1 MLYLAE
7 AQKKSGFIG
16 GGRVEFKLLAC
27 QQSEQNWTAVRGAE
41 IVPASEDA
49 TYSAGALV
57 MLELGGNRQI
67 QRHSEASRQLVAI
80 LQKFSDQ
87 SKRFKTQEEEIEQWK
102 QSLTYQSH
110 ELNRR
115 EMELETR
122 QEQLEQAEADL
133 EQLETQ
139 RQAVETAQEDI
150 KNLQQEF
157 ERKNQELEG
166 AWAHLNGE
174 MRRLE
179 ERQAELGQ
187 TSSGLNPAQIQPVQ
201 EALNRLTGTV
211 APIESVREQLN
222 HAFALISQQ
231 QDILSQHWQTL
242 EQQRTS
248 TEERRNQVEQQAE
261 DLQQGWQKW
270 RQAEDALLD
279 ARAEL
284 KIQEGL
290 LSNQQ
295 AQMHSLSEQL
305 TGQGN
310 LHQQV
315 YDLLNTSDKV
325 RLGKNVDVMSL
336 DAMAI
341 EELKALVEDLEKDLG
356 KVSRFVSDQE
366 EELNLQQQAID
377 EIKHRIGQANEYD
390 RLQLET
396 ELADEQDRYQMLN
409 KTLVGQRRNLLEREE
424 VLSQHQAVLLRRQ
437 GLATDETSENSVD
450 LEPVLNQIDD
460 LRQKTSSEIQQL
472 EEQIKQIQASIEE
485 LRQRVEQQTHEQTA
499 QQDELKHLEHELLK
513 QRSEV
518 AALGAKMSLYEEI
531 LQPTQDSLSNLK
543 QKLDEIAG
551 LMAQFQEASDYQLQA
566 IAEMRQTV
574 QSLTG
579 DQSPELAAS

>member
-7 AQKKSGFIG
+7 VQKKSGFIG

-41 IVPASEDA
+41 IVQASEDA
-49 TYSAGALV
+49 NYSAGALV
-57 MLELGGNRQI
+57 MLELTGNQQI
-67 QRHSEASRQLVAI
+67 QRHSEASRQLIAI

-133 EQLETQ
+133 EQLESQ
-139 RQAVETAQEDI
+139 RQEVQTAQEDV
-150 KNLQQEF
+150 KALQEEF

-179 ERQAELGQ
+179 ERQSEIGLP
-187 TSSGLNPAQIQPVQ
+187 SGLDPSQIQPIQ
-201 EALNRLTGTV
+201 EALNRLTGAV
-211 APIESVREQLN
+211 APTESVREQLN
-222 HAFALISQQ
+222 FAFDLIGQQ
-231 QDILSQHWQTL
+231 QEQVNQHWQTL
-242 EQQRTS
+242 EQ
-248 TEERRNQVEQQAE
+248 ERSSHAERHSQVEQQSQ
-261 DLQQGWQKW
+261 DLQNRWEQW
-270 RQAEDALLD
+270 RLAEEALFENKV
-279 ARAEL
+279 EL

-295 AQMHSLSEQL
+295 MRLSSLSEQL
-305 TGQGN
+305 INQGS

-315 YDLLNTSDKV
+315 YDLLNPSDQI
-325 RLGKNVDVMSL
+325 RLGKGVDVAAL
-336 DAMAI
+336 EAMPV
-341 EELKALVEDLEKDLG
+341 EELQSLVDDLEKDLG

-377 EIKHRIGQANEYD
+377 EIKARIEQASEYD

-409 KTLVGQRRNLLEREE
+409 ETLVGQRRNLMERES
-424 VLSQHQAVLLRRQ
+424 VLSQHKTVLLQRQ
-437 GLATDETSENSVD
+437 GLPSDEASDAPVD

-460 LRQKTSSEIQQL
+460 WRQKTSSEIEQLEAQIQQL
-472 EEQIKQIQASIEE
+472 ETDIEE
-485 LRQRVEQQTHEQTA
+485 LKQQIERQTGEQSTA
-499 QQDELKHLEHELLK
+499 QEELKRLDQELLN
-513 QRSEV
+513 QRIEV
-518 AALGAKMSLYEEI
+518 DALAAKVSLFEETF
-531 LQPTQDSLSNLK
+531 QPAQDSLNSLK

-551 LMAQFQEASDYQLQA
+551 LMAQFQETSDYQLQA
-566 IAEMRQTV
+566 IADMRQTV
-574 QSLTG
+574 QTLIG

>member
-7 AQKKSGFIG
+7 VQKKSGFIG

-27 QQSEQNWTAVRGAE
+27 QQSEQNWSAVRGSE
-41 IVPASEDA
+41 VVQASEDA

-115 EMELETR
+115 EMEMETR
-122 QEQLEQAEADL
+122 QEQLAQAESDL

-139 RQAVETAQEDI
+139 RQAVEAAQEDV
-150 KNLQQEF
+150 KTLQQEL

-187 TSSGLNPAQIQPVQ
+187 APSLDQTQVQ
-201 EALNRLTGTV
+201 QVQQALNRLTGAV
-211 APIESVREQLN
+211 APTESVREQLN
-222 HAFALISQQ
+222 HAFELISQQ
-231 QDILSQHWQTL
+231 QERVNLHWQTL
-242 EQQRTS
+242 EQQRTAG
-248 TEERRNQVEQQAE
+248 EERRNQVEQQAG
-261 DLQQGWQKW
+261 DLQKRWEEW
-270 RQAEDALLD
+270 RQAEDALLETT
-279 ARAEL
+279 AEL
-284 KIQEGL
+284 KTQQGL
-290 LSNQQ
+290 LSYKQ
-295 AQMHSLSEQL
+295 AQMQSLSEQL

-325 RLGKNVDVMSL
+325 RLGKNVDVMAL

-341 EELKALVEDLEKDLG
+341 EELQALVEDLEKDLG

-366 EELNLQQQAID
+366 EELNFQQQAID
-377 EIKHRIGQANEYD
+377 EINQKIEQANEYD

-396 ELADEQDRYQMLN
+396 ELADEQDRCQMLN

-424 VLSQHQAVLLRRQ
+424 ILSQHKAVLLRRQ
-437 GLATDETSENSVD
+437 GLATDETSGNSVD
-450 LEPVLNQIDD
+450 LEPVLNQIDG

-472 EEQIKQIQASIEE
+472 EEQIKQIQTATADIK
-485 LRQRVEQQTHEQTA
+485 QQIEQQTTEQTA
-499 QQDELKHLEHELLK
+499 KQDGLKLLESELLN

-518 AALGAKMSLYEEI
+518 AALFAKVSLYEEI
-531 LQPTQDSLSNLK
+531 LQPTQDSLDHLK
-543 QKLDEIAG
+543 QKLDGIAG

>member
-7 AQKKSGFIG
+7 VQKKSGFIG

-49 TYSAGALV
+49 NYSAGALV
-57 MLELGGNRQI
+57 MLELTGNQQI

-133 EQLETQ
+133 EQLESQ
-139 RQAVETAQEDI
+139 RQEVQTAQEDV

-179 ERQAELGQ
+179 ERQSELGQ
-187 TSSGLNPAQIQPVQ
+187 TSGLDPSQIQPVQ
-201 EALNRLTGTV
+201 EALNRLTGAV
-211 APIESVREQLN
+211 APTESVREQLN
-222 HAFALISQQ
+222 YAFELISQQ
-231 QDILSQHWQTL
+231 QDSLNQHWQTL
-242 EQQRTS
+242 EQQRS
-248 TEERRNQVEQQAE
+248 SNDERSNQVENQAT
-261 DLQQGWQKW
+261 DLQSRWEKW
-270 RQAEDALLD
+270 RQAEEVLHA
-279 ARAEL
+279 AKAEL
-284 KIQEGL
+284 KIQEGM

-295 AQMHSLSEQL
+295 MRMQNLSEQL
-305 TGQGN
+305 TNQGD

-315 YDLLNTSDKV
+315 YDLLNPSDQA
-325 RLGKNVDVMSL
+325 RLGKGVDVAALEAMSL
-336 DAMAI
+336 
-341 EELKALVEDLEKDLG
+341 EELQSLVDDLEKDLG

-377 EIKHRIGQANEYD
+377 EIRAGIEQASEYD

-409 KTLVGQRRNLLEREE
+409 ETLVGQRRNLIEREG
-424 VLSQHQAVLLRRQ
+424 VLSQHKTVLLRRQ
-437 GLATDETSENSVD
+437 GLPTDETADSSVD

-460 LRQKTSSEIQQL
+460 WRQKTSAEIEQL
-472 EEQIKQIQASIEE
+472 EEQIKQIQAALED
-485 LRQRVEQQTHEQTA
+485 LRQKIERQTA
-499 QQDELKHLEHELLK
+499 EQGAAQDELKRFEQELLN

-518 AALGAKMSLYEEI
+518 AALVAKASLYEEI
-531 LQPTQDSLSNLK
+531 LQPTQDSLNTLK

-574 QSLTG
+574 QTITG

>member
-7 AQKKSGFIG
+7 VQKKSGFIG

-41 IVPASEDA
+41 IIQASEDA
-49 TYSAGALV
+49 TYSTGALV

-80 LQKFSDQ
+80 LQKFSEQ

-115 EMELETR
+115 EMEMETR
-122 QEQLEQAEADL
+122 QEQLEQAESDL
-133 EQLETQ
+133 EQLEAQ
-139 RQAVETAQEDI
+139 RQGVETAQEEV
-150 KNLQQEF
+150 KKLQQEL

-187 TSSGLNPAQIQPVQ
+187 APSLDQVQIQQVQ
-201 EALNRLTGTV
+201 QALNRLTGAV
-211 APIESVREQLN
+211 APTESVREQLN
-222 HAFALISQQ
+222 HAFAQIDQQ
-231 QDILSQHWQTL
+231 QEVLRQHWQTL
-242 EQQRTS
+242 EQQRNS
-248 TEERRNQVEQQAE
+248 TEDRRNQVEQQAE
-261 DLQQGWQKW
+261 VLNKRWEEW
-270 RQAEDALLD
+270 RQAEAALLETTV
-279 ARAEL
+279 EL
-284 KIQEGL
+284 NTQQGL
-290 LSNQQ
+290 LSHKQ
-295 AQMHSLSEQL
+295 AQMQSLSEHL

-325 RLGKNVDVMSL
+325 RLGKYVDVMAL

-341 EELKALVEDLEKDLG
+341 EELQALVEDLEKDLE

-377 EIKHRIGQANEYD
+377 EINQKIEQANEYD

-396 ELADEQDRYQMLN
+396 ELADEQDRCQMLN

-424 VLSQHQAVLLRRQ
+424 VLSQHKAVLLRRQ
-437 GLATDETSENSVD
+437 GLATDETSGNSVD
-450 LEPVLNQIDD
+450 LEPVLNQIDG
-460 LRQKTSSEIQQL
+460 LRQKTAAEMQQL
-472 EEQIKQIQASIEE
+472 EEQVKQIQSATED
-485 LRQRVEQQTHEQTA
+485 LKQRVEQQTTQQTA
-499 QQDELKHLEHELLK
+499 KQDELKLLESELLN

-518 AALGAKMSLYEEI
+518 AAVLAKVSIYEEI
-531 LQPTQDSLSNLK
+531 LQPTQDSLDSLK
-543 QKLDEIAG
+543 HKLDEIAG

-579 DQSPELAAS
+579 DQSPELATS